1 MLGPL
6 LLHGHLLAP
15 IAKCDRPAEGE
26 APGVPALR
34 VPVTGT
40 GDLPRHA
47 ALQPE
52 VLLPAEADHLGAVGH
67 TARASCKR
75 HEVYT
80 VLLLH

>member
-6 LLHGHLLAP
+6 LLQCHLLAP

-34 VPVTGT
+34 VPVT

-67 TARASCKR
+67 TARASCKG